1 MEQNLNQS
9 REHGGW
15 APLVGVALA
24 ALMIGSLML
33 FSTIAQR
40 TSLDGFAE
48 RGLAAEAPAGD
59 PGRAITLSPVPE
71 TDGGSGAAASG
82 DAVAQLDTLEATR
95 LIFEDAPAPTATST
109 TAFEVASTDTVD
121 AADADA
127 VRSPDSAE
135 PRLAAQDT
143 SMKPFALKMSGGSS
157 AKNDEVAGRNEIK
170 KSDRLGK
177 SSKSPKSRK
186 AKDGRGPK
194 AKRGGGRNGAPP
206 SHANGARGRSASA
219 SSSSARPAKSRSAR
233 PAPAAKPARPASR
246 PTPRSAHASNRS
258 NQKGKGHSKSRGRG
272 QRP

>member
-71 TDGGSGAAASG
+71 TDGGSGGAASD
-82 DAVAQLDTLEATR
+82 DAVAQLDTLEATQ
-95 LIFEDAPAPTATST
+95 LIFEDSPAPT
-109 TAFEVASTDTVD
+109 TAFEVASTETLD

-127 VRSPDSAE
+127 VRSSDSAE

-157 AKNDEVAGRNEIK
+157 AKNDQAADRNEIK
-170 KSDRLGK
+170 KSDRVAK

-186 AKDGRGPK
+186 AKNGRGPK
-194 AKRGGGRNGAPP
+194 AKHGRGRNGPPP
-206 SHANGARGRSASA
+206 SHASGPGGRSASA
-219 SSSSARPAKSRSAR
+219 SSGSAKPAKSRSAR

-246 PTPRSAHASNRS
+246 PAPRSAQASNHS

-272 QRP
+272 HRH